1 MHFISKK
8 SFFQV
13 FERTVVFFWNAFDF
27 SREASTFFKMLS
39 VYEQQAERLYEL
51 YRAGRMGEK
60 SLLFD
65 FCLLQRNDET
75 AAMYL
80 IFLLKR
86 NL

>member
-1 MHFISKK
+1 MNALL
-8 SFFQV
+8 FF
-13 FERTVVFFWNAFDF
+13 FLERVWFF
-27 SREASTFFKMLS
+27 SRSIHLFKKMLS

-60 SLLFD
+60 SLLFN

>member
-1 MHFISKK
+1 MNALLL
-8 SFFQV
+8 
-13 FERTVVFFWNAFDF
+13 FFWNAFDF
-27 SREASTFFKMLS
+27 SREASPFLKKMLS

-51 YRAGRMGEK
+51 YRTGRMGEK
-60 SLLFD
+60 SLLFN